1 MSSEDDRISIKLED
15 GNSTLKGVLVHLKS
29 RRQKKSVSW
38 KEDGLET
45 IKYFELDETE
55 RGISAFTC
63 IYYYQILFFCFG
75 SVANNVLWDGNSM

>member
-15 GNSTLKGVLVHLKS
+15 GNGTLKGVLVHLKS

-55 RGISAFTC
+55 RGVCLLIHTH
-63 IYYYQILFFCFG
+63 ITIRLY
-75 SVANNVLWDGNSM
+75 

>member
-63 IYYYQILFFCFG
+63 IYYY
-75 SVANNVLWDGNSM
+75 